1 MAGTIIPALE
11 VMKGGVQA
19 EEIPQYIQT
28 VLMGMIT
35 AVVMAMMITITERVI
50 EGR

>member
-1 MAGTIIPALE
+1 MAGAIIPALE
-11 VMKGGVQA
+11 AMKGGVQA

-28 VLMGMIT
+28 VVMGMIT
-35 AVVMAMMITITERVI
+35 AIIMAMAIKMTERVI

>member
-1 MAGTIIPALE
+1 MIPALE

-28 VLMGMIT
+28 VIAGMIT
-35 AVVMAMMITITERVI
+35 ALAMAVAVKMTERVI